1 MASSSR
7 SSNNVGETR
16 SQSCRRAFY
25 IEVNA
30 KVQNSQL
37 HINWS
42 YSQHVHKN
50 NTIEHSAFD
59 FNQTLNELLK
69 IDEAL
74 AVDKT
79 QETLF
84 DLADFES
91 DELDAIEKALSG
103 A

>member
-1 MASSSR
+1 M
-7 SSNNVGETR
+7 
-16 SQSCRRAFY
+16 Y
-25 IEVNA
+25 I
-30 KVQNSQL
+30 K
-37 HINWS
+37 
-42 YSQHVHKN
+42 
-50 NTIEHSAFD
+50 NTIEHLSFE

>member
-1 MASSSR
+1 MQKSKTA
-7 SSNNVGETR
+7 NCILTGLTANM
-16 SQSCRRAFY
+16 Y
-25 IEVNA
+25 I
-30 KVQNSQL
+30 KT
-37 HINWS
+37 
-42 YSQHVHKN
+42 
-50 NTIEHSAFD
+50 TIEHLSFE

-84 DLADFES
+84 DLVDFES